1 MVSSSLKIS
10 MLTAV
15 AVLAAT
21 TAQGA
26 DYAPPPPPQIMQ
38 PPPQEFAENW
48 YLRGFVGVG
57 MTSKFKL
64 DFLGTPHI
72 RPTSSSIEFQ
82 LRHDL
87 RRRRRRLRVEQLAA
101 LRRHR

>member
-38 PPPQEFAENW
+38 PPPQEFAQNW

-57 MTSKFKL
+57 MTTDPLTSTVSRTFTYDQL
-64 DFLGTPHI
+64 FRI
-72 RPTSSSIEFQ
+72 RNRS
-82 LRHDL
+82 
-87 RRRRRRLRVEQLAA
+87 
-101 LRRHR
+101 

>member
-38 PPPQEFAENW
+38 PPPQEFAQNW

-57 MTSKFKL
+57 MTNGLQARLFTR
-64 DFLGTPHI
+64 TPHI
-72 RPTSSSIEFQ
+72 RPTCLRIEI
-82 LRHDL
+82 
-87 RRRRRRLRVEQLAA
+87 ES
-101 LRRHR
+101 